1 MDFAKSIFE
10 NTGRMPLVCAHRG
23 SSAGNIPCNTLAALT
38 RPSGIGRTLISTV
51 PLSPRNRKLLEHGVS
66 AY

>member
-23 SSAGNIPCNTLAALT
+23 SSAGNIPCNTLAAFNAAK
-38 RPSGIGRTLISTV
+38 
-51 PLSPRNRKLLEHGVS
+51 RNRPDVNLNRS
-66 AY
+66 ARSAQPQVA